1 MLAKPKL
8 WRRVLAFRR
17 FCFCNGFLSQIELT
31 QTFFRSDHA
40 SNRLVLKGTLSADK
54 ARLLAETRLALE
66 QPDAAQFRPAWATG
80 L

>member
-8 WRRVLAFRR
+8 WRRVLAFRQ

-31 QTFFRSDHA
+31 HTAFRSDHV
-40 SNRLVLKGTLSADK
+40 SNRLVLKGTLNADK
-54 ARLLAETRLALE
+54 ARLLAKIRLAME
-66 QPDAAQFRPAWATG
+66 QPDAAQLRPAWATG

>member
-1 MLAKPKL
+1 
-8 WRRVLAFRR
+8 LAFRR

-31 QTFFRSDHA
+31 QTVFRSDHA

-54 ARLLAETRLALE
+54 TRLLAETSLALE
-66 QPDAAQFRPAWATG
+66 QPDAARFRPASATG